1 MDIQLEKLIN
11 KIKSEGITAA
21 EKEADK
27 IVKEA
32 RKKAAKITE
41 EAEQKAEDTLAEA
54 KKEAQKIEAK
64 GKAALQQAQR
74 DTILTT
80 KEQLTELLDK
90 VFKREVGQTLK
101 PEFMQKMIMQMVA
114 HTAKDESLEFVVSEA
129 DKQKLRQ
136 LVLSNAK
143 ADLQDTVIFKVERG
157 ITSGFRV
164 GLKDENVYYDFT
176 DQSIADFMSEFL
188 NPSIRELLAQPENQ
202 DQSKK

>member
-1 MDIQLEKLIN
+1 MDIQLEKLID

-32 RKKAAKITE
+32 RQKSTKIIE

-54 KKEAQKIEAK
+54 QKEARKIEAK

-80 KEQLTELLDK
+80 KEQLTELLNK
-90 VFKREVGQTLK
+90 VFKREVSQTLK
-101 PEFMQKMIMQMVA
+101 PEFMQKLIMKMVET
-114 HTAKDESLEFVVSEA
+114 TAQDESLEFVVSA
-129 DKQKLRQ
+129 KDKKKLRE
-136 LVLSNAK
+136 LVLSKAK
-143 ADLQDTVIFKVERG
+143 EDLADTVTFKVERG
-157 ITSGFRV
+157 ITSGFQV

-188 NPSIRELLAQPENQ
+188 NPSIRELLAQQAKQ